1 MQNAI
6 PVADNIYWV
15 GVNDRQTDLFEGMWP
30 LPRGVSYNSYVVAGE
45 KVALMDTV
53 KEGTMPMFL
62 ERIGNVLADN
72 PQIDYLV
79 IHHLEPD
86 HSGSIPHLKKL
97 FPNMTIVG
105 NKKTAEFLEHLFDI
119 TDGVQIVK
127 DGDEIDLGGKILQFF
142 MTPMVHWPE
151 TMMSYE
157 QETKTIFSGDAFGG
171 FGTLDGSIFDDE
183 LDIPYFEDEIL
194 RYFSNIV
201 GKYTGPVQKA
211 IAKLNDIDIKT
222 VCATHGPVWRSKP
235 DEIIGL
241 YDKWSKQETEPG
253 IVIAYGSMYGNT
265 AKMMES
271 VASGVTEAGCS
282 EIRVHDLSRSHL
294 SYVIRDIWRYK
305 GLILGSSTYDLGM
318 FPPVDALVKLLQAK
332 KLSNRTVGIF
342 GSYGWSGGAVKGLKE
357 YAENTNQNLVEPVI
371 ESRFTPGDDLL
382 EQCRQ
387 LGFNVAQE
395 VKGK

>member
-6 PVADNIYWV
+6 PISDNIFWV

-30 LPRGVSYNSYVVAGE
+30 LPRGVSYNSYLVAGE

-53 KEGTMPMFL
+53 KEGSMPIFL
-62 ERIGNVLADN
+62 DRIANVLPN
-72 PQIDYLV
+72 KLKIDYLV

-97 FPNMTIVG
+97 FPEMTIIG
-105 NKKTAEFLEHLFDI
+105 NQKTAEFVEHLFGI
-119 TDGVQIVK
+119 TEGVQIVK
-127 DGDEIDLGGKILQFF
+127 EGDELDLGGKKLKFF

-157 QETKTIFSGDAFGG
+157 LESKTLFSGDAFGG
-171 FGTLDGSIFDDE
+171 FGTLDGSIFDDQ
-183 LDIPYFEDEIL
+183 LDISYYEDEIL

-211 IAKLNDIDIKT
+211 IGKLSGIDIKT

-235 DEIIGL
+235 AEIIGL

-265 AKMMES
+265 ANMMEA
-271 VASGVTEAGCS
+271 VAHGITDAGCS

-294 SYVIRDIWRYK
+294 SYVIRDTWRYK
-305 GLILGSSTYDLGM
+305 GLILGSSTYDLGI

-342 GSYGWSGGAVKGLKE
+342 GSYGWSGGAVSGLRSF
-357 YAENTNQNLVEPVI
+357 AETTKQNLIEPVV

-387 LGFNVAQE
+387 LGYNVAKAVMQ
-395 VKGK
+395 